1 MPPTFRYLK
10 NYFISF
16 SFILEQKTTWIWMDT
31 LKMKNKIKKFMQKH
45 TQKAVFGEP
54 QWKSNKF

>member
-1 MPPTFRYLK
+1 
-10 NYFISF
+10 
-16 SFILEQKTTWIWMDT
+16 MDT
-31 LKMKNKIKKFMQKH
+31 LKKKNKIKKFMQKH